1 MRGARD
7 RAERDEGRSRRGGVE
22 GEEAVN
28 ECLSVVAQGQM
39 SGDCDS
45 SRARTAK
52 WPKMC
57 WRGGGANKE
66 ENVCQVSRATVSVD
80 SHNNYSLCAYLSMC
94 INIIVII
101 YFLRKQ

>member
-1 MRGARD
+1 M
-7 RAERDEGRSRRGGVE
+7 
-22 GEEAVN
+22 VN
-28 ECLSVVAQGQM
+28 ECLSVAAQGHM

-52 WPKMC
+52 WPARDR
-57 WRGGGANKE
+57 RGDRGRIAEDVLAGSGGANKE
-66 ENVCQVSRATVSVD
+66 ENMCQVSRAVD
-80 SHNNYSLCAYLSMC
+80 SHNGSLCAYLSMC

>member
-1 MRGARD
+1 MTARGLGQLN
-7 RAERDEGRSRRGGVE
+7 GRRE
-22 GEEAVN
+22 TEEVI
-28 ECLSVVAQGQM
+28 EEELQ
-39 SGDCDS
+39 
-45 SRARTAK
+45 
-52 WPKMC
+52 KMC

-66 ENVCQVSRATVSVD
+66 ENMCQISRATVSVD